1 MTVYVFILRLFSSQ
15 NQRQE
20 KRYQESDY
28 EVENSSDEDRNVN
41 MSCQDSHDDCCRR
54 RRKTEVEVILRTVR
68 LCQVLREMT
77 SAYL

>member
-54 RRKTEVEVILRTVR
+54 RCKTEVEEYHLDYDRKG
-68 LCQVLREMT
+68 LSLVLRER
-77 SAYL
+77 